1 MNYINKRS
9 EVIFNKKNLFIAYVL
24 LASLIL
30 IGMTVKPKKIIVL
43 IAGDSIVQTY
53 VGEQAKTQQG
63 WGQRIGE
70 LFNDDVT
77 IKNYAVSGKST
88 KTFMENWKTLSK
100 DIQEGTFVL
109 IQFGHNDSHKSSRPE
124 ATDAWKDYKDNLIFY
139 SNDVKRKGGIPILV
153 TPPYRRNFD
162 TNGKLLPY
170 ISNETVGP
178 SNLEPYAK
186 AMREVAKE
194 ENVFLVDLFE
204 KSGNLLQSL
213 GNEGS
218 LPLFCKP
225 SDQAHFSP
233 YGAKLMAKIIV
244 EELVIKECP
253 LANYICN

>member
-1 MNYINKRS
+1 MNKQRKVTS
-9 EVIFNKKNLFIAYVL
+9 KKSKLFLVSVILSSA
-24 LASLIL
+24 IL
-30 IGMTVKPKKIIVL
+30 IGMTVKSKEIIVL

-63 WGQRIGE
+63 WGQRIGD

-77 IKNYAVSGKST
+77 FKNYAVSGKST
-88 KTFMENWKTLSK
+88 KTFMENWKALSRE
-100 DIQEGTFVL
+100 IQKGTFVL

-124 ATDAWKDYKDNLIFY
+124 ATDAWKDYQDNLIY
-139 SNDVKRKGGIPILV
+139 YINDVKRKGGIPILV

-162 TNGKLLPY
+162 ANGKLLPY
-170 ISNETVGP
+170 ISSETVGP

-204 KSGNLLQSL
+204 RSGNLLQSL
-213 GNEGS
+213 GNEGA

-225 SDQAHFSP
+225 SDRAHFSP
-233 YGAKLMAKIIV
+233 YGAKLMANFIV
-244 EELVIKECP
+244 EELVKGDCS
-253 LANYICN
+253 LANYTRK

>member
-1 MNYINKRS
+1 MIKRS
-9 EVIFNKKNLFIAYVL
+9 KEIFKNSNLFITYLL

-30 IGMTVKPKKIIVL
+30 VGMTVKPKNIIVL

-63 WGQRIGE
+63 WGQRIGD

-77 IKNYAVSGKST
+77 VKNYAVSGKST
-88 KTFMENWKTLSK
+88 KTFMENWKVLSK
-100 DIQEGTFVL
+100 EIQEGTFVL

-124 ATDAWKDYKDNLIFY
+124 ATDAWKDYKDNLIY
-139 SNDVKRKGGIPILV
+139 YTNDVKRKGGIPILL

-170 ISNETVGP
+170 ISSETVGP

-186 AMREVAKE
+186 AMREVAKQE
-194 ENVFLVDLFE
+194 DVLLVDLFE

-213 GNEGS
+213 GNDAA

-225 SDQAHFSP
+225 SDRAHFSP
-233 YGAKLMAKIIV
+233 YGAKMMAKFIV
-244 EELVIKECP
+244 EELVKGDCS
-253 LANYICN
+253 LSSYIRK